1 VRVPPACIPSY
12 PSHPAPAPHRHG
24 ILYSPPASSVARAP
38 VRQLVPP
45 VKMHSFRTH
54 CPHYTPCHCPH
65 PSTHFPDNHS
75 SDSHVVAANQREG
88 GLPPYC
94 GCTTRTAALNVCPS
108 THDTQLRDDVCLRGG
123 EAIGHR
129 VHAPPQVA
137 PSALSPLHVPFQVT
151 TTASAPSNSAAGA
164 ATPASKV
171 PPCRFTL
178 TRGAG
183 DTHV

>member
-1 VRVPPACIPSY
+1 VYTIISIPPCARS
-12 PSHPAPAPHRHG
+12 ARWHG
-24 ILYSPPASSVARAP
+24 IFYSPPASSVARAP

-45 VKMHSFRTH
+45 TKMHSFRTH

-75 SDSHVVAANQREG
+75 SDSHVAANAR
-88 GLPPYC
+88 LPIYC

-137 PSALSPLHVPFQVT
+137 PSALSPLHVDPFPGDHDSFSTLQLRRGR
-151 TTASAPSNSAAGA
+151 SDPSLQGA
-164 ATPASKV
+164 AV
-171 PPCRFTL
+171 PLR
-178 TRGAG
+178 A
-183 DTHV
+183 DTGGW